1 MIQTLP
7 KPLTALVTAQNQQNA
22 TAYAAVFAADATVH
36 DEGKDHHGRASIE
49 KWIDAANKEYQAKME
64 VVDYSG
70 TEEEGVMTAKISGT
84 FDGSPVQ
91 LKYNLSMLNG
101 EIISLRISG

>member
-7 KPLTALVTAQNQQNA
+7 KPLATLVKAQNQQDA
-22 TAYAAVFAADATVH
+22 TAYAAVFAADAAVH

-49 KWIDAANKEYQAKME
+49 KWIDAANKEYQATME
-64 VVDYSG
+64 VLDYSG
-70 TEEEGVMTAKISGT
+70 TETEGVMTTKVSGT

-91 LKYNLSMLNG
+91 LKYHLSMING
-101 EIISLRISG
+101 EIVSLRISG